1 MLLQNLFVHGRNKTL
16 ASVMTCDVSH
26 GLGLSRSRLLYPY
39 LVSNTNNHILLL
51 KEIQLTNA

>member
-26 GLGLSRSRLLYPY
+26 GLGLSRLLYPY
-39 LVSNTNNHILLL
+39 PVSNTRNQTT
-51 KEIQLTNA
+51 EIQLTI